1 MMFCCLNWFGFH
13 IIHIHSLLVDCKTFA
28 IAVVVVLF
36 LFLWFIINIFMFS
49 FLYFN
54 IFSCLPLSM
63 EWIGWIWMDAGL
75 TKEDI
80 LRKK

>member
-28 IAVVVVLF
+28 MVVVLF
-36 LFLWFIINIFMFS
+36 SFLWFIMNIFMFL
-49 FLYFN
+49 FIYFN

-63 EWIGWIWMDAGL
+63 QWIGWMDAGL
-75 TKEDI
+75 TKGDI